1 MQYATVVYPN
11 QSGSKF
17 DFDYYMKKHI
27 PMVEALLNTSI
38 AVSKGIATLNG
49 TPVAFVCIARIR
61 INGLEEFSAAFA
73 KHGAQI
79 MEDIPN
85 YTDIQPSVQIDE
97 VLA

>member
-1 MQYATVVYPN
+1 MLYVMVLYPN

-27 PMVEALLNTSI
+27 PMVESLLNTSI
-38 AVSKGIATLNG
+38 AVSKGIATPNG
-49 TPVAFVCIARIR
+49 TPIAFVCTARMR
-61 INGLEEFSAAFA
+61 INSLEEFSTAFA

-79 MEDIPN
+79 TGDIPN